1 MSGNPLVAAAVDHTS
16 PFAGTL
22 LLEDGDQLVQAIK
35 SGDWVAGGMAA
46 FAGAVDTVAAV
57 SDPLGTLIAAGL
69 GWLIDHVEPLKGW
82 FNDLT
87 GNAAEVEAF
96 AQTWTNIQTQLQG
109 AGDELLRVL
118 GDVEDLAGEAMDA
131 YRRFQTDT
139 AAHIRAAG
147 DWAGGFAT
155 GLHVASVIVQAVHDI
170 VRDVLSQLVGSA
182 ISWAAEAVFTLGLA
196 TPWIIEQV
204 STRVASLVGRV
215 GKFVTRLLESIK
227 SLRGLLDQLKPLIDK
242 AGELF
247 NRLLHGAP
255 RDSVHISATPGH
267 ALSADDLG
275 AMGDAGYHS
284 TIFSDKVVSFY
295 DTPNA
300 RLGRENSDVWA
311 MPTEDAA
318 KIHTPADAARQTG
331 MAPMAQDAYLNGGD
345 LYSVHFPV
353 DPAQLRRPTVE
364 DANGWEHFYP
374 DPTSADPIYGHTAV
388 NTGTGAYLVNE
399 TRETLVAGGNA
410 VPPGSVLTKLVDGS
424 WVVVRR
430 YP

>member
-1 MSGNPLVAAAVDHTS
+1 MSGNPLVATAVDHTS

-22 LLEDGDQLVQAIK
+22 LLEDGVQLADALK
-35 SGDWVAGGMAA
+35 SGDWVSGGMAA
-46 FAGAVDTVAAV
+46 FSGAVDTVAAV

-69 GWLIDHVEPLKGW
+69 GWLLDHVEPLKGW

-118 GDVEDLAGEAMDA
+118 GDVDELAGEAMDA
-131 YRRFQTDT
+131 YRRFQSDT
-139 AAHIRAAG
+139 AAHLRLAG

-227 SLRGLLDQLKPLIDK
+227 SLRGLLDQLKPLLDK
-242 AGELF
+242 ATELF
-247 NRLLHGAP
+247 DTLLHGA
-255 RDSVHISATPGH
+255 RSTA
-267 ALSADDLG
+267 
-275 AMGDAGYHS
+275 HS
-284 TIFSDKVVSFY
+284 TRESVAALPGVRRLDPRRNKLIDDIDGWTDQAAIPGYKPYGDLSPQEFVDTHLNGFTETGYPDWRWPGDNGFDGPPSPHGLDVGDKIDRIAPGGGDGRFASPSGTPFPDRAIPPDRLSPAFSTTDYTVLK
-295 DTPNA
+295 P
-300 RLGRENSDVWA
+300 LPSDVVKGPIAHAFEQPGGGVQYYFPKGIQWY
-311 MPTEDAA
+311 
-318 KIHTPADAARQTG
+318 IRNG
-331 MAPMAQDAYLNGGD
+331 YLG
-345 LYSVHFPV
+345 
-353 DPAQLRRPTVE
+353 
-364 DANGWEHFYP
+364 
-374 DPTSADPIYGHTAV
+374 
-388 NTGTGAYLVNE
+388 
-399 TRETLVAGGNA
+399 
-410 VPPGSVLTKLVDGS
+410 
-424 WVVVRR
+424 
-430 YP
+430 